1 MRIDLLRIREAYAD
15 HPLPRSIRSL
25 SDTLDELHV
34 PNMVCRLEFGQL
46 FEIEGPFVVK
56 AGEEEYPFFL
66 VESLDRER
74 QVIGLRTVAGR
85 RLEVPFDSFRA
96 LWDGTVLL
104 AERGEETKETSVP
117 VYWIRQGLAFLDRSW
132 GYWLVGLCAVLPS
145 VIALRSPDLADSR
158 FLVKTAGVVVS
169 LVAIVKASF
178 DPHLVQRF
186 CRLGKHSDCNAVFRS
201 AGAKLFGWISL
212 GELSLTYFVAS
223 LVWGVF
229 VATNPASVFLGLDIL
244 ALPFVGY
251 SLIWQIRRRQWCTLC
266 LAIDAILLT
275 DFGAELLLQ
284 NTATAAS
291 RPFLLFDWLTFGVCF
306 AWLYGASS

>member
-117 VYWIRQGLAFLDRSW
+117 VYWIRQGLA
-132 GYWLVGLCAVLPS
+132 
-145 VIALRSPDLADSR
+145 
-158 FLVKTAGVVVS
+158 
-169 LVAIVKASF
+169 
-178 DPHLVQRF
+178 
-186 CRLGKHSDCNAVFRS
+186 
-201 AGAKLFGWISL
+201 
-212 GELSLTYFVAS
+212 LSLIHISEPT
-223 LVWGVF
+223 
-229 VATNPASVFLGLDIL
+229 
-244 ALPFVGY
+244 
-251 SLIWQIRRRQWCTLC
+251 
-266 LAIDAILLT
+266 
-275 DFGAELLLQ
+275 
-284 NTATAAS
+284 
-291 RPFLLFDWLTFGVCF
+291 RP
-306 AWLYGASS
+306 

>member
-15 HPLPRSIRSL
+15 HPLPHSIRSL

-34 PNMVCRLEFGQL
+34 SNMVCRLEFGQL

-145 VIALRSPDLADSR
+145 VIALRSPDLTDSR
-158 FLVKTAGVVVS
+158 FLVNTAS
-169 LVAIVKASF
+169 S
-178 DPHLVQRF
+178 
-186 CRLGKHSDCNAVFRS
+186 FRS
-201 AGAKLFGWISL
+201 WPSSKPRSTRILCSGSAVSGNIRIAMRF
-212 GELSLTYFVAS
+212 
-223 LVWGVF
+223 
-229 VATNPASVFLGLDIL
+229 SVRPGRSSSD
-244 ALPFVGY
+244 G
-251 SLIWQIRRRQWCTLC
+251 
-266 LAIDAILLT
+266 
-275 DFGAELLLQ
+275 
-284 NTATAAS
+284 S
-291 RPFLLFDWLTFGVCF
+291 RSANCR
-306 AWLYGASS
+306 

>member
-1 MRIDLLRIREAYAD
+1 MNMNRTIPSLLHLFLRKLCMRIDLLRIREAYAD

-104 AERGEETKETSVP
+104 AERGEDCLLYTS
-117 VYWIRQGLAFLDRSW
+117 
-132 GYWLVGLCAVLPS
+132 PS
-145 VIALRSPDLADSR
+145 PRD
-158 FLVKTAGVVVS
+158 
-169 LVAIVKASF
+169 
-178 DPHLVQRF
+178 
-186 CRLGKHSDCNAVFRS
+186 
-201 AGAKLFGWISL
+201 
-212 GELSLTYFVAS
+212 
-223 LVWGVF
+223 
-229 VATNPASVFLGLDIL
+229 
-244 ALPFVGY
+244 
-251 SLIWQIRRRQWCTLC
+251 
-266 LAIDAILLT
+266 
-275 DFGAELLLQ
+275 
-284 NTATAAS
+284 
-291 RPFLLFDWLTFGVCF
+291 
-306 AWLYGASS
+306 